1 MRSFF
6 ILLGNDSSLFN
17 LDFFYVFSDS
27 TLNSLD
33 NVRLISFEGIKI
45 SASSDFE
52 FGDFNTFF
60 HQDGKVDAELLFLV
74 ALVLLFSLPLGS
86 FNSPKN
92 SFALVISL
100 GLIKIY
106 VPLALW
112 LYLLKQ
118 IIKIYF

>member
-60 HQDGKVDAELLFLV
+60 DQDG
-74 ALVLLFSLPLGS
+74 
-86 FNSPKN
+86 
-92 SFALVISL
+92 
-100 GLIKIY
+100 
-106 VPLALW
+106 
-112 LYLLKQ
+112 
-118 IIKIYF
+118 